1 MEAHTWGP
9 SSQKLRQEVCE
20 YKNQPR
26 LHSETLSYLKKKK
39 KKIKKNRAGGLA
51 QVVEHLSSKYK
62 TLNSNPSTT

>member
-39 KKIKKNRAGGLA
+39 KKKSRKTGLEA
-51 QVVEHLSSKYK
+51 WLKW
-62 TLNSNPSTT
+62 LNTYLVSTKP